1 MVDEAKFRLYF
12 IMGSNNT
19 NKDPLRVLEQAIKGG
34 ITMFQFR
41 EKGVNAKT
49 GAEKRELGW
58 QLRQKCRNYNIPFI
72 VNDDVELA
80 NDLDAD
86 GIHIGQNDESIQYV
100 HKRVP
105 SHYMIGVSV
114 SNPDEAVQAEKQ
126 GADYIG
132 VGPIYQTFTKEN
144 AMNPIGLTGLKDIRN
159 RTDTIP
165 IVAIGGITNDSAPH
179 VMQSGA
185 TGIAVISAISQA
197 EDSYASACRLFRVV
211 K

>member
-34 ITMFQFR
+34 ITMIQFR

-49 GAEKRELGW
+49 GAEKRELGS
-58 QLRQKCRNYNIPFI
+58 QLRQKCRHYNNPFI
-72 VNDDVELA
+72 VNDVVELDH
-80 NDLDAD
+80 DLDAD
-86 GIHIGQNDESIQYV
+86 GNHISKDDESIQYG
-100 HKRVP
+100 HKRDP
-105 SHYMIGVSV
+105 SHDMIGGSV

-159 RTDTIP
+159 RTDTSP
-165 IVAIGGITNDSAPH
+165 IVAIGGMTNGYDPKLK
-179 VMQSGA
+179 QNGE
-185 TGIAVISAISQA
+185 TGIA
-197 EDSYASACRLFRVV
+197 
-211 K
+211 